1 MLLVIPYHIGY
12 TLIGRLTFTNL
23 SFTYSWK
30 ILDILLDT
38 YIKTD
43 LIINDINSFFLYMN
57 CFIRYKVTEPL
68 SKEDQDYRSKY
79 CLNHFIFHALLG
91 AECLRI
97 YYNVNYQLTNCPFV
111 NSCFQMLITYL
122 GLSQGIYIIFNIFI
136 FLGCY
141 LLSYVLIKNGCNVFP
156 PFHNPILCTSFK
168 DFWGVRWNDAMSDV
182 FHRTIFTPLKNRDVS
197 LFIVSLLVF
206 LISGLS
212 HEYLFVIGMNDKFGK
227 QVVYFIFQAFVCTS
241 QVLFE
246 KRFFKLKRLPW
257 FMQFGL
263 FWLAFGSTVDFF
275 IHGLVVSGIFEE
287 FTPAC
292 FGFHFEKVIN

>member
-1 MLLVIPYHIGY
+1 MSILFIPIILLVIPYHIGY

-23 SFTYSWK
+23 SFAYSWK

-43 LIINDINSFFLYMN
+43 LVVNDINSFFLYMN
-57 CFIRYKVTEPL
+57 CFIRYKVTEKL
-68 SKEDQDYRSKY
+68 SKEDEIYRSKY

-91 AECLRI
+91 AECLRL
-97 YYNVNYQLTNCPFV
+97 YYNVNYQLTRCPFV
-111 NSCFQMLITYL
+111 NNCFQMLITYL
-122 GLSQGIYIIFNIFI
+122 GLSQG
-136 FLGCY
+136 CY
-141 LLSYVLIKNGCNVFP
+141 LLSYVLIRKGCNVFP

-182 FHRTIFTPLKNRDVS
+182 FHRTIFIPLKNRGVS

-212 HEYLFVIGMNDKFGK
+212 HEYLFVIGMNDKFGI
-227 QVVYFIFQAFVCTS
+227 QILYFIFQAVVCTL
-241 QVLFE
+241 QVIFE
-246 KRFFKLKRLPW
+246 KTFFKWKRLPW

-263 FWLAFGSTVDFF
+263 FWLGFGSTVDFF
-275 IHGLVVSGIFEE
+275 LGGLVNSGIFQE
-287 FTPAC
+287 FAPAC